1 MPISKELLEILCCP
15 LTKTPVKMLPPD
27 ILRTVNDMTA
37 KRALRDVDGN
47 VVEKPLA
54 EALITVDNKTI
65 YRIDEDIPV
74 MLIGSG
80 IPAKQIPGF

>member
-1 MPISKELLEILCCP
+1 MPISKELLAILCCP
-15 LTKTPVKMLPPD
+15 LTKTPVKMLPPE
-27 ILRTVNDMTA
+27 ILRTANDLAA
-37 KRALRDVDGN
+37 KKALKDVDGN
-47 VVEKPLA
+47 TVEKPLA

-74 MLIGSG
+74 MLVGSG